1 MTVITISRQYGSG
14 GVAVATRVCELLGYR
29 YFDKN
34 LMTEVASRAGLSE
47 GEVIDL
53 SEVNFKS
60 QSILNR
66 LVSLLTTPAA
76 QTPLT
81 VAQASSWRRDA
92 TGAQLKQVE
101 QLSEQQAVS
110 LMEQTIHAAYQV
122 GNVVIVGRGGQ
133 AALRDMPGVLHV
145 RIEAPLAV
153 RIQRVAEATRV
164 SSSEAEKSINEHDK
178 ASAGYVKRF
187 YKIDWSDPLLYH
199 LIINMG
205 VWKIASAARLIADAA
220 KYILE

>member
-14 GVAVATRVCELLGYR
+14 GDVLAGRVCELLGYR
-29 YFDKN
+29 YFDKK

-47 GEVIDL
+47 GEVLDL

-60 QSILNR
+60 QSVLSR
-66 LVSLLTTPAA
+66 LVSLLSTPAA
-76 QTPLT
+76 QTPVT
-81 VAQASSWRRDA
+81 VAQASSWQRDT

-101 QLSEQQAVS
+101 PLTEQQAVS
-110 LMEQTIHAAYQV
+110 LMEQTLRAAYQV

-133 AALRDMPGVLHV
+133 AVLRDMPGVLHV
-145 RIEAPLAV
+145 RVEAPLAV
-153 RIQRVAEATRV
+153 RIPRVAETNRV
-164 SSSEAEKSINEHDK
+164 SSSEAERLIGEHDK

-199 LIINMG
+199 LTINVG
-205 VWKIASAARLIADAA
+205 VWKIESAARLITDAA
-220 KYILE
+220 KHLLE